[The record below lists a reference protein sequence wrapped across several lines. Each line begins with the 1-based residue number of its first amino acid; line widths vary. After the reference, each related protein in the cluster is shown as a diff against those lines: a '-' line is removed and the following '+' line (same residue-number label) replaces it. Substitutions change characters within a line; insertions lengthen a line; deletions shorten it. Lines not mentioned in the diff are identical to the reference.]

1 MRNKNLCLK
10 RDEQRSKPL
19 NNFENDKVVVIIDYI
34 QFIDCNG
41 NNDKQ
46 NVDIITR
53 ELKALANNYNIPIV
67 AISSLSREGAKRN
80 NISSFKESGSIEYT
94 ADYLIIMYQKEN
106 NRGLAFTDDTDT
118 ITLEFLKNRFGE
130 NLLEPIW
137 FDFFGLQGG
146 MCGTQCTQ
154 QLAIHNMLT
163 YLSNDV
169 LKSLKEIQVGYVMN
183 DDAVSFQEELKDVVS
198 TGFKIQDKV
207 NVPITYPL
215 IQKHKYYIDDFI
227 QQHLGFNHLCLSCQF
242 PSFNYYKDSDALYI
256 ITTTCND
263 CTSCMHSQLYNLNFY
278 RGNCVVL
285 ATRIPFA
292 KRSCF

>member
-1 MRNKNLCLK
+1 MNEKKELINIFDYDLFDWADMKTHSISTSKSTQEEDKKSFIKTYKLNKVEVAIEPQSYPEFLK
-10 RDEQRSKPL
+10 TGSVGIVYSGGYDSTVLMLQALMNGETVKPIIF
-19 NNFENDKVVVIIDYI
+19 NFAQD
-34 QFIDCNG
+34 
-41 NNDKQ
+41 
-46 NVDIITR
+46 DII
-53 ELKALANNYNIPIV
+53 KAVN
-67 AISSLSREGAKRN
+67 LS
-80 NISSFKESGSIEYT
+80 I
-94 ADYLIIMYQKEN
+94 
-106 NRGLAFTDDTDT
+106 
-118 ITLEFLKNRFGE
+118 LKNRFGE

-137 FDFFGLQGG
+137 FNFFGLQGG

-227 QQHLGFNHLCLSCQF
+227 QQHLGCNHLCLSCQL

-256 ITTTCND
+256 ITTTCNG

>member
-1 MRNKNLCLK
+1 MDEKKELINIFDYDLFDWAGMKTHSISTSKSTKEKDKKSFIKTYKLNKVEVAIEPKSYPEFLK
-10 RDEQRSKPL
+10 TGSIGIVYSGGYDSTVLMLQALMNGETVKPIIF
-19 NNFENDKVVVIIDYI
+19 NFAQD
-34 QFIDCNG
+34 
-41 NNDKQ
+41 
-46 NVDIITR
+46 DII
-53 ELKALANNYNIPIV
+53 KAVN
-67 AISSLSREGAKRN
+67 LS
-80 NISSFKESGSIEYT
+80 I
-94 ADYLIIMYQKEN
+94 
-106 NRGLAFTDDTDT
+106 
-118 ITLEFLKNRFGE
+118 LKNRFGE

-183 DDAVSFQEELKDVVS
+183 DDAVSFQEELKGVVS

-263 CTSCMHSQLYNLNFY
+263 CTSCLHSQLYNLNFY

>member
-1 MRNKNLCLK
+1 MDEKKELINIFDYGLFDWAGMKTHSISTSKSTQKEDKKSFIKTYKLNKVEVAIEPKSYPEFLK
-10 RDEQRSKPL
+10 TGSVGIVYSGGYDSTVLMLQALMNGETVKPIIF
-19 NNFENDKVVVIIDYI
+19 NFAQD
-34 QFIDCNG
+34 
-41 NNDKQ
+41 
-46 NVDIITR
+46 DII
-53 ELKALANNYNIPIV
+53 KAVN
-67 AISSLSREGAKRN
+67 LS
-80 NISSFKESGSIEYT
+80 I
-94 ADYLIIMYQKEN
+94 
-106 NRGLAFTDDTDT
+106 
-118 ITLEFLKNRFGE
+118 LKNRFGE

-137 FDFFGLQGG
+137 FGFFGLQGG

>member
-1 MRNKNLCLK
+1 MDEKKELINIFDYDLFDWAGMKTHPISTSKSTQKEDKKSFIKTYKLNKVEVAIEPKSYPDFLK
-10 RDEQRSKPL
+10 TGSIGIVYSGGYDSTVLMLQALMNGETVKPIIF
-19 NNFENDKVVVIIDYI
+19 NFAQD
-34 QFIDCNG
+34 
-41 NNDKQ
+41 
-46 NVDIITR
+46 DII
-53 ELKALANNYNIPIV
+53 KAVN
-67 AISSLSREGAKRN
+67 LS
-80 NISSFKESGSIEYT
+80 I
-94 ADYLIIMYQKEN
+94 
-106 NRGLAFTDDTDT
+106 
-118 ITLEFLKNRFGE
+118 LKNRFGE

-137 FDFFGLQGG
+137 FNFFGLQGG

-215 IQKHKYYIDDFI
+215 IQRHKYYIDDFI

>member
-1 MRNKNLCLK
+1 MNEKKELINIFDYDLFDWAGMKTHPISTSKSTQKEDKKSFIKTYKLNKVEVAIEPKSYPEFLK
-10 RDEQRSKPL
+10 TGSVGIVYSGGYDSTVLMLQALMNGETVKPIIF
-19 NNFENDKVVVIIDYI
+19 NFAQD
-34 QFIDCNG
+34 
-41 NNDKQ
+41 
-46 NVDIITR
+46 DII
-53 ELKALANNYNIPIV
+53 KAVN
-67 AISSLSREGAKRN
+67 LS
-80 NISSFKESGSIEYT
+80 I
-94 ADYLIIMYQKEN
+94 
-106 NRGLAFTDDTDT
+106 
-118 ITLEFLKNRFGE
+118 LKNRFGK

-137 FDFFGLQGG
+137 FGFFGLQGG

-183 DDAVSFQEELKDVVS
+183 DDAVSFQEELKNVVS

-227 QQHLGFNHLCLSCQF
+227 QQHLGFNHLCLSCQS

>member
-1 MRNKNLCLK
+1 MDEKKELINIFDYDLFDWAGMKTHSISTSKSTQKKDKKSFIKTYKLNKVEVAIEPKSYPEFLK
-10 RDEQRSKPL
+10 TGSIGIVYSGGYDSTVLMLQALMNGETVKPIIF
-19 NNFENDKVVVIIDYI
+19 NFAQD
-34 QFIDCNG
+34 
-41 NNDKQ
+41 
-46 NVDIITR
+46 DII
-53 ELKALANNYNIPIV
+53 KAVN
-67 AISSLSREGAKRN
+67 LS
-80 NISSFKESGSIEYT
+80 I
-94 ADYLIIMYQKEN
+94 
-106 NRGLAFTDDTDT
+106 
-118 ITLEFLKNRFGE
+118 LKNRFGE

-137 FDFFGLQGG
+137 FNFFGLQGG

-183 DDAVSFQEELKDVVS
+183 DDAVSFQAELKDVVS
-198 TGFKIQDKV
+198 IGFKIQDKV

-227 QQHLGFNHLCLSCQF
+227 QQHLGFNHLCLSCQS

>member
-1 MRNKNLCLK
+1 MEEKKELINIFDYDLFDWAGLKTHSISTSKSTQKEDKKSFIKTYKLNKVEVAIEPKSYPEFLK
-10 RDEQRSKPL
+10 TGSIGIVYSGGYDSTVLMLQALMNGETVKPIIF
-19 NNFENDKVVVIIDYI
+19 NFAQD
-34 QFIDCNG
+34 
-41 NNDKQ
+41 
-46 NVDIITR
+46 DII
-53 ELKALANNYNIPIV
+53 KAVN
-67 AISSLSREGAKRN
+67 LS
-80 NISSFKESGSIEYT
+80 I
-94 ADYLIIMYQKEN
+94 
-106 NRGLAFTDDTDT
+106 
-118 ITLEFLKNRFGE
+118 LKNRFGE

-183 DDAVSFQEELKDVVS
+183 DDAVSFQEELKGVVS

-263 CTSCMHSQLYNLNFY
+263 CTSCLHSQLYNLNFY

>member
-1 MRNKNLCLK
+1 MNEKKELINIFDYDLFDWADMKTHSISTSKSTQEEDKKSFIKTYKLNEVEVAIEPQSYPEFLK
-10 RDEQRSKPL
+10 TGSVGIVYSGGYDSTVLMLQALMNGETVKPIIF
-19 NNFENDKVVVIIDYI
+19 NFAQD
-34 QFIDCNG
+34 
-41 NNDKQ
+41 
-46 NVDIITR
+46 DII
-53 ELKALANNYNIPIV
+53 KAVN
-67 AISSLSREGAKRN
+67 LS
-80 NISSFKESGSIEYT
+80 I
-94 ADYLIIMYQKEN
+94 
-106 NRGLAFTDDTDT
+106 
-118 ITLEFLKNRFGE
+118 LKNRFGE

-137 FDFFGLQGG
+137 FNFFGLQGG

-227 QQHLGFNHLCLSCQF
+227 QQHLGCNHLCLSCQL

-256 ITTTCND
+256 ITTTCNG

>member
-1 MRNKNLCLK
+1 MDEKKELINIFDYDLFDWAGMKTHSISTSKSTKEKDKKSFIKTYKLNKVEVAIEPKSYPEFLK
-10 RDEQRSKPL
+10 TGSIGIVYSGGYDSTVLMLQALMNGETVKPIIF
-19 NNFENDKVVVIIDYI
+19 NFAQD
-34 QFIDCNG
+34 
-41 NNDKQ
+41 
-46 NVDIITR
+46 DII
-53 ELKALANNYNIPIV
+53 KAVN
-67 AISSLSREGAKRN
+67 LS
-80 NISSFKESGSIEYT
+80 I
-94 ADYLIIMYQKEN
+94 
-106 NRGLAFTDDTDT
+106 
-118 ITLEFLKNRFGE
+118 LKNRFGE

-183 DDAVSFQEELKDVVS
+183 DDAVSFQEELKGVVS

-263 CTSCMHSQLYNLNFY
+263 CTSCLHSQLYNLNFY

-292 KRSCF
+292 KRSFF

>member
-1 MRNKNLCLK
+1 MNEKKELINIFDYDLFDWADMKTHSISTSKSTQEEDKKSFIKTYKLNEVEVAIEPQSYPEFLK
-10 RDEQRSKPL
+10 TGSVGIVYSGGYDSTVLMLQALMNGETVKPIIF
-19 NNFENDKVVVIIDYI
+19 NFAQD
-34 QFIDCNG
+34 
-41 NNDKQ
+41 
-46 NVDIITR
+46 DII
-53 ELKALANNYNIPIV
+53 KAVN
-67 AISSLSREGAKRN
+67 LS
-80 NISSFKESGSIEYT
+80 I
-94 ADYLIIMYQKEN
+94 
-106 NRGLAFTDDTDT
+106 
-118 ITLEFLKNRFGE
+118 LKNRFGE

-137 FDFFGLQGG
+137 FNFFGLQGG

-227 QQHLGFNHLCLSCQF
+227 QQHLGCNHLCLSCQS

-256 ITTTCND
+256 ITTTCNG

>member
-1 MRNKNLCLK
+1 MDEKKELINIFDYDLFDWAGMKTHSISTSKSTQEKDKKSLIKTDKLNKVEVAIEPKSYPEFLK
-10 RDEQRSKPL
+10 TGSIGIVYSGGYDSTVLMLQALMNGETVKPIIF
-19 NNFENDKVVVIIDYI
+19 NFAQD
-34 QFIDCNG
+34 
-41 NNDKQ
+41 
-46 NVDIITR
+46 DII
-53 ELKALANNYNIPIV
+53 KAVN
-67 AISSLSREGAKRN
+67 LS
-80 NISSFKESGSIEYT
+80 I
-94 ADYLIIMYQKEN
+94 
-106 NRGLAFTDDTDT
+106 
-118 ITLEFLKNRFGE
+118 LKNRFGE

-183 DDAVSFQEELKDVVS
+183 DDAVSFQEELKGVVS

>member
-1 MRNKNLCLK
+1 MNEKKELINIFDYDLFDWADMKTHSISTSKSTSFIKTYKLNKVEVAIEPQSYPEFLK
-10 RDEQRSKPL
+10 TGSVGIVYSGGYDSTVLMLQALMNGETVKPIIF
-19 NNFENDKVVVIIDYI
+19 NFAQD
-34 QFIDCNG
+34 
-41 NNDKQ
+41 
-46 NVDIITR
+46 DII
-53 ELKALANNYNIPIV
+53 KAVN
-67 AISSLSREGAKRN
+67 LS
-80 NISSFKESGSIEYT
+80 I
-94 ADYLIIMYQKEN
+94 
-106 NRGLAFTDDTDT
+106 
-118 ITLEFLKNRFGE
+118 LKNRFGE

-137 FDFFGLQGG
+137 FNFFGLQGG

-227 QQHLGFNHLCLSCQF
+227 QQHLGCNHLCLSCQL

-256 ITTTCND
+256 ITTTCNG

>member
-1 MRNKNLCLK
+1 MDEKKELINIFDYDLFDWAGMKTHLISTSKSTQEKDKKSFIKAYKLNKVEVAIEPKSYPEFLK
-10 RDEQRSKPL
+10 TGSIGIVYSGGYDSTVLMLQALMNGETVKPIIF
-19 NNFENDKVVVIIDYI
+19 NFAQD
-34 QFIDCNG
+34 
-41 NNDKQ
+41 
-46 NVDIITR
+46 DII
-53 ELKALANNYNIPIV
+53 KAVN
-67 AISSLSREGAKRN
+67 LS
-80 NISSFKESGSIEYT
+80 I
-94 ADYLIIMYQKEN
+94 
-106 NRGLAFTDDTDT
+106 
-118 ITLEFLKNRFGE
+118 LKNRFGE

-256 ITTTCND
+256 ITTTCNG

>member
-1 MRNKNLCLK
+1 MKKKELINIFDYDLFDWADMKTHSISTSKSTQEEDKKSFIKTYKLNEVEVAIEPQSYPEFLK
-10 RDEQRSKPL
+10 TGSVGIVYSGGYDSTVLMLQALMNGETVKPIIF
-19 NNFENDKVVVIIDYI
+19 NFAQD
-34 QFIDCNG
+34 
-41 NNDKQ
+41 
-46 NVDIITR
+46 DII
-53 ELKALANNYNIPIV
+53 KAVN
-67 AISSLSREGAKRN
+67 LS
-80 NISSFKESGSIEYT
+80 I
-94 ADYLIIMYQKEN
+94 
-106 NRGLAFTDDTDT
+106 
-118 ITLEFLKNRFGE
+118 LKNRFGE

-137 FDFFGLQGG
+137 FNFFGLQGG

-227 QQHLGFNHLCLSCQF
+227 QQHLGCNHLCLSCQL

-256 ITTTCND
+256 ITTTCNG

>member
-1 MRNKNLCLK
+1 MDEKKELINIFDYDLFDWAGMKTHSISTSKSTQEKDKKSFIKTYKLNKVEVAIEPKSYPEFLK
-10 RDEQRSKPL
+10 TGSIGIVYSGGYDSTVLMLQALMNGETVKPIIF
-19 NNFENDKVVVIIDYI
+19 NFAQD
-34 QFIDCNG
+34 
-41 NNDKQ
+41 
-46 NVDIITR
+46 DII
-53 ELKALANNYNIPIV
+53 KAVN
-67 AISSLSREGAKRN
+67 LS
-80 NISSFKESGSIEYT
+80 I
-94 ADYLIIMYQKEN
+94 
-106 NRGLAFTDDTDT
+106 
-118 ITLEFLKNRFGE
+118 LKNRFGE

-137 FDFFGLQGG
+137 FGFFGLQGG

-263 CTSCMHSQLYNLNFY
+263 CTSCLHSQLYNLNFY

>member
-1 MRNKNLCLK
+1 MNEKKELINIFDYDLFDWADMKTHSISTSKSTQEEDKKSFIKAYKLNEVEVAIEPQSYPEFLK
-10 RDEQRSKPL
+10 TGSVGIVYSGGYDSTVLMLQALMNGETVKPIIF
-19 NNFENDKVVVIIDYI
+19 NFAQD
-34 QFIDCNG
+34 
-41 NNDKQ
+41 
-46 NVDIITR
+46 DII
-53 ELKALANNYNIPIV
+53 KAVN
-67 AISSLSREGAKRN
+67 LS
-80 NISSFKESGSIEYT
+80 I
-94 ADYLIIMYQKEN
+94 
-106 NRGLAFTDDTDT
+106 
-118 ITLEFLKNRFGE
+118 LKNRFGE

-137 FDFFGLQGG
+137 FNFFGLQGG

-227 QQHLGFNHLCLSCQF
+227 QQHLGFNHLCLSCQL

-256 ITTTCND
+256 ITATCNG

>member
-1 MRNKNLCLK
+1 MDEKKELINIFDYDLFDWAGMKTHSISTSKSTKEKDKKSFIKTYKLNKVEVAIEPKSYPEFLK
-10 RDEQRSKPL
+10 TGSIGIVYSGGYDSTVLMLQALMNGETVKPIIF
-19 NNFENDKVVVIIDYI
+19 NFAQD
-34 QFIDCNG
+34 
-41 NNDKQ
+41 
-46 NVDIITR
+46 DII
-53 ELKALANNYNIPIV
+53 KAVN
-67 AISSLSREGAKRN
+67 LS
-80 NISSFKESGSIEYT
+80 I
-94 ADYLIIMYQKEN
+94 
-106 NRGLAFTDDTDT
+106 
-118 ITLEFLKNRFGE
+118 LKNRFGE

-137 FDFFGLQGG
+137 FDFFDLQGG

>member
-1 MRNKNLCLK
+1 MNEKKELINIFDYDLFDWTDMKTHSISTSKSTQEEDKKSFIKTYKLNEVEVAIEPQSYPEFLK
-10 RDEQRSKPL
+10 TGSVGIVYSGGYDSTVLMLQALMNGETVKPIIF
-19 NNFENDKVVVIIDYI
+19 NFAQD
-34 QFIDCNG
+34 
-41 NNDKQ
+41 
-46 NVDIITR
+46 DII
-53 ELKALANNYNIPIV
+53 KAVN
-67 AISSLSREGAKRN
+67 LS
-80 NISSFKESGSIEYT
+80 I
-94 ADYLIIMYQKEN
+94 
-106 NRGLAFTDDTDT
+106 
-118 ITLEFLKNRFGE
+118 LKNRFGE

-137 FDFFGLQGG
+137 FNFFGLQGG

-227 QQHLGFNHLCLSCQF
+227 QQHLGCNHLCLSCQL

-256 ITTTCND
+256 ITTTCNG